1 MGFFV
6 SEGERCMTYC
16 ATEVTFPQGI
26 TSLETQVM
34 LLQTHQ
40 NGMDIVTYSTPF
52 HPVSHIWPDHPAD
65 RGILIWQGSE
75 YAVTDCVVGAIEQAS
90 GHLYVG
96 NDIPVKREESG
107 WLFVVVHRLG
117 EVIAACQVGDKVQL
131 QVDTQYQASLSRG
144 HSAGHLAYLALNKV
158 LALGYWRKD
167 AERKDPQGYF
177 DFNSYAQISSDVTP
191 DCSTD
196 VYRLGKTLRKRGLN
210 SDDVLRDLSFIEQK
224 TNEQLAQW
232 LALASPIRL
241 ECTGST
247 LTDSRYWECD
257 LHEANIAR
265 IPCGGTHCKGLT
277 AFQSIQVTLK
287 QVDEQHIEAVTC
299 AQPS

>member
-1 MGFFV
+1 
-6 SEGERCMTYC
+6 TYC

-52 HPVSHIWPDHPAD
+52 HPVSHIWHDHPAD

-144 HSAGHLAYLALNKV
+144 HSAGHLAYLA
-158 LALGYWRKD
+158 
-167 AERKDPQGYF
+167 
-177 DFNSYAQISSDVTP
+177 
-191 DCSTD
+191 
-196 VYRLGKTLRKRGLN
+196 
-210 SDDVLRDLSFIEQK
+210 
-224 TNEQLAQW
+224 
-232 LALASPIRL
+232 
-241 ECTGST
+241 
-247 LTDSRYWECD
+247 
-257 LHEANIAR
+257 
-265 IPCGGTHCKGLT
+265 
-277 AFQSIQVTLK
+277 
-287 QVDEQHIEAVTC
+287 
-299 AQPS
+299 

>member
-1 MGFFV
+1 MEWILSPTV
-6 SEGERCMTYC
+6 RLSPCQSYL
-16 ATEVTFPQGI
+16 A
-26 TSLETQVM
+26 
-34 LLQTHQ
+34 
-40 NGMDIVTYSTPF
+40 
-52 HPVSHIWPDHPAD
+52 DHPAD

-96 NDIPVKREESG
+96 NNIPVKREESG

-144 HSAGHLAYLALNKV
+144 HSAGHLGYLALNKV
-158 LALGYWRKD
+158 LAQGYWRKD

-196 VYRLGKTLRKRGLN
+196 VYRLGK
-210 SDDVLRDLSFIEQK
+210 
-224 TNEQLAQW
+224 
-232 LALASPIRL
+232 
-241 ECTGST
+241 
-247 LTDSRYWECD
+247 
-257 LHEANIAR
+257 
-265 IPCGGTHCKGLT
+265 HCV
-277 AFQSIQVTLK
+277 SEV
-287 QVDEQHIEAVTC
+287 
-299 AQPS
+299 